1 MIPPKV
7 TTTQRNNLTGVVAGA
22 LVYNTSL
29 NRLELY
35 KGGIGGGWKAID
47 MSNI

>member
-1 MIPPKV
+1 MLPPQEV
-7 TTTQRNNLTGVVAGA
+7 TTTQRNNLSGLIAGA

-35 KGGIGGGWKAID
+35 TGSSWG
-47 MSNI
+47 NNLV